1 MCKRD
6 IMNLIR
12 SFFKV
17 FFLFPLYY
25 VARYIAVCAATLGP
39 SIVLPCNLDTA
50 TEWIIGVN
58 CTIVKSTI
66 NTILFRLSL
75 RRIRWSGEQDTGE
88 KDSDLERPKCQRG
101 SPVPCG

>member
-1 MCKRD
+1 VICKRD

-25 VARYIAVCAATLGP
+25 VARYTAACAATLGP
-39 SIVLPCNLDTA
+39 SIMLPFNLDTA

-58 CTIVKSTI
+58 CTIVKST
-66 NTILFRLSL
+66 TKGSSYFAKTVLQYGRTRL
-75 RRIRWSGEQDTGE
+75 
-88 KDSDLERPKCQRG
+88 
-101 SPVPCG
+101 

>member
-1 MCKRD
+1 
-6 IMNLIR
+6 MNLIR

-17 FFLFPLYY
+17 FFLFPLNY
-25 VARYIAVCAATLGP
+25 VARYTAACAATLGP

-66 NTILFRLSL
+66 TTSSYFAKTVLQYG
-75 RRIRWSGEQDTGE
+75 RIHHYKGTMS
-88 KDSDLERPKCQRG
+88 S
-101 SPVPCG
+101 